1 MTKCLLFFI
10 IHAMD
15 GPEFL
20 NSTEKNGKTESD
32 YFQLIAGK
40 NDDNRRIDRIIR
52 KILPEL
58 SLSKIYSSIRKG
70 LIRLNAEK
78 ISEKARVK
86 KNDKI
91 YLHKSLYSQY
101 STGNGTEGTTE
112 NKKTGKKAGGSH
124 GKIDIVF
131 ENKFILALDK
141 PPGIPVQDSDKQGNG
156 LVSRLKEYVENTRE
170 KEGLSFTPG
179 PLNRIDKETSGLVFF
194 SGNLYGAKEF
204 SEWIRLHLCRKFYL
218 AIVSG
223 VFDLDKEWTK
233 WEDRL
238 LKTPNNPKVH
248 VSEKGLY
255 ACSFVKPLAVSRG
268 KNISLLLVSIK
279 TGRTHQIR
287 VQCAERKHFIA
298 GDKIYGGT
306 LTQLPSK
313 NLFLH
318 SWIMGFPP
326 EKRKDLNLPEFISA
340 PVPAYFAREIENNF
354 GKEMLAWII
363 NQPYNEV
370 INGFNAHYI

>member
-10 IHAMD
+10 IPAMN

-20 NSTEKNGKTESD
+20 NSTEKTGKTESD
-32 YFQLIAGK
+32 YFQLVAGE
-40 NDDNRRIDRIIR
+40 NDDDRRIDRIIR
-52 KILPEL
+52 KILPGL

-70 LIRLNAEK
+70 LIRLNGEK

-86 KNDKI
+86 KDDKI
-91 YLHKSLYSQY
+91 YLHKSLYSPY
-101 STGNGTEGTTE
+101 SAGGCTEGTPV
-112 NKKTGKKAGGSH
+112 NKKNGKAAGGSRE
-124 GKIDIVF
+124 KINIVF
-131 ENKFILALDK
+131 ENEFILAVDK
-141 PPGIPVQDSDKQGNG
+141 QPGIPVQDSEEQEKG
-156 LVSRLKEYVENTRE
+156 LVSCVREYVENTRQ

-194 SGNLYGAKEF
+194 SGNLYGAREF

-223 VFDLDKEWTK
+223 VFDPDKEWTK

-238 LKTPNNPKVH
+238 LKVPNNPKVH
-248 VSEKGLY
+248 VSERGLY
-255 ACSFVKPLAVSRG
+255 ACSFVNPLAVSRE
-268 KNISLLLVSIK
+268 KDISLLLVSIK

-298 GDKIYGGT
+298 GDKIYGRN
-306 LTQLPSK
+306 LTQLQGK

-326 EKRKDLNLPEFISA
+326 DKRKDLNLPEFISA
-340 PVPAYFAREIENNF
+340 PVPAYFAGEIENNF

-363 NQPYNEV
+363 NQPYNEI
-370 INGFNAHYI
+370 INGFNARYI